1 MFLEMRHSRPKE
13 EEVDLWERIL
23 DPRRRVIGMD
33 CEVERFKERLTGR
46 GHFVRFKL
54 EGNMFQLISTT
65 FWLISIHGRSFWIYF
80 NNPRREISWKT
91 NLKEE
96 WSKFI
101 GKIIIVSIN
110 VLAIHHEPIYTD
122 LIIRRA
128 APRYISVMV
137 ISIDL
142 PCSNNYF

>member
-23 DPRRRVIGMD
+23 DPWRRVIGMD

-65 FWLISIHGRSFWIYF
+65 FWLISIHERSFWIYF

-110 VLAIHHEPIYTD
+110 VLAIHHEPIYTV

>member
-23 DPRRRVIGMD
+23 DPWRHGVIGMD

-65 FWLISIHGRSFWIYF
+65 FWLISIHGYLS
-80 NNPRREISWKT
+80 E
-91 NLKEE
+91 
-96 WSKFI
+96 
-101 GKIIIVSIN
+101 
-110 VLAIHHEPIYTD
+110 
-122 LIIRRA
+122 
-128 APRYISVMV
+128 YIS
-137 ISIDL
+137 ITLEEKSAGKQI
-142 PCSNNYF
+142 

>member
-46 GHFVRFKL
+46 GHSVRFKL

-65 FWLISIHGRSFWIYF
+65 FGLISIHGYLS
-80 NNPRREISWKT
+80 E
-91 NLKEE
+91 
-96 WSKFI
+96 
-101 GKIIIVSIN
+101 
-110 VLAIHHEPIYTD
+110 
-122 LIIRRA
+122 
-128 APRYISVMV
+128 YIS
-137 ISIDL
+137 ITLEEKSAGKQI
-142 PCSNNYF
+142 